1 MSHHL
6 TGSYLIAGQPGT
18 SVAGLVL
25 ISHHLIAVEALAGQL
40 SDGAAGVACK
50 RMSCHH
56 PCLQCSAEYLLYQ
69 AQVDL
74 LCLGLSGN
82 SANLLTDRPIY
93 TRISLLGFSGTRS
106 CYHKEC
112 KNIYIGK
119 QFKPRTQDTSD
130 DSCDN
135 LHGVKV

>member
-74 LCLGLSGN
+74 LCLGLSDYLCKRLYRPTLLHKDF
-82 SANLLTDRPIY
+82 SAKIP
-93 TRISLLGFSGTRS
+93 
-106 CYHKEC
+106 
-112 KNIYIGK
+112 
-119 QFKPRTQDTSD
+119 
-130 DSCDN
+130 
-135 LHGVKV
+135 